1 MEQPKRKHYPHD
13 LEWLKANCEYLK
25 AQGCGNKIGIYVC
38 AYQIHLRGYDRHGK
52 HSMLLL
58 LRGISACGDA
68 VERSRKWKGQYHHWL
83 QFLKEKK
90 YV

>member
-13 LEWLKANCEYLK
+13 LEWLKVNCEYLK
-25 AQGCGNKIGIYVC
+25 SKGFGDKLGIQVA
-38 AYQIHLRGYDRHGK
+38 AYQIYLRGYSRPGVY
-52 HSMLLL
+52 STVL

>member
-13 LEWLKANCEYLK
+13 MEWLKANCEYLK
-25 AQGCGNKIGIYVC
+25 AQGFGNKLGIHVA
-38 AYQIHLRGYDRHGK
+38 AYQIYLRGYSRPGM
-52 HSMLLL
+52 HSTVL

-83 QFLKEKK
+83 QFLKVKK

>member
-1 MEQPKRKHYPHD
+1 MEQPKRKHYPHE

-25 AQGCGNKIGIYVC
+25 AQGFGKKLGIQVA
-38 AYQIHLRGYDRHGK
+38 AYQIYLRGCNRKGK
-52 HSMLLL
+52 PLIIL

-83 QFLKEKK
+83 QFLKVKK